1 MPYFKQELETGAN
14 KQWLDIE
21 LIKEKKSIY
30 KYTHVEL
37 YKYALLSAW
46 ISDS

>member
-21 LIKEKKSIY
+21 LITEKNIY
-30 KYTHVEL
+30 NIHM
-37 YKYALLSAW
+37 
-46 ISDS
+46 